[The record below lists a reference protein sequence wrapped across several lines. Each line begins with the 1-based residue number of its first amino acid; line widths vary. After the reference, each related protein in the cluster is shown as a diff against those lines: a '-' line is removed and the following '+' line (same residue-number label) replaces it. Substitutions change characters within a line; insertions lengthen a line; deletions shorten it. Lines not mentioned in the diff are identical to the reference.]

1 MEVLIK
7 KLSPELEN
15 DYIEFFDRKDFADD
29 SEFTG
34 CYCTWY
40 HWTEELEAE
49 RSRCHED
56 ERKCFKR
63 ELAKAYIQKGLLQGY
78 LAYVENKVVGWCNA
92 NNRANYDC
100 LSKKNRPD
108 LWADHTKNEQVKSIV
123 CFIVAPNMCGK
134 GIAAALLKAVCEDS
148 VVNGFSYV
156 EAYPA
161 IGEFNQLNYHG
172 TFSMY
177 EKQGFVLCRNNN
189 ETIARKYLI

>member
-1 MEVLIK
+1 MEVVIK

-15 DYIEFFDRKDFADD
+15 DYMEFFDSKAFTDN

-40 HWTEELEAE
+40 HWTEKLEAE
-49 RSRCHED
+49 RSRCPEY
-56 ERKCFKR
+56 EQKCFKR

-92 NNRANYDC
+92 NNRANYDR

-108 LWADHTKNEQVKSIV
+108 LWADHTENEQVKSIV
-123 CFIVAPNMCGK
+123 CFIVSPDMRGI
-134 GIAAALLKAVCEDS
+134 GIAGSLLKAVCEDA

-161 IGEFNQLNYHG
+161 IGKFNQLNYHG
-172 TFSMY
+172 PFSMY
-177 EKQGFVLCRNNN
+177 EKMEFVLHRNDK
-189 ETIARKYLI
+189 ETIARKYLK